1 MDLRQVEYV
10 VGVVDH
16 GTFTAAAARLHVSQP
31 SLSQG
36 IGRLEAELGTPLFH
50 RVGRGAVLSAAG
62 EAFLGPARRMLR
74 EARLARESVEA
85 VSELEA
91 GTLDLVALPTL
102 AADPVAVA
110 VGRLRSAHP
119 GVVVR
124 IAEPEAARAVA
135 DRVADGRAEI
145 GLTDALAAGEDLVV
159 EHLVDQELV
168 LVRPPGSDPRP
179 VRVAA
184 LAGIEFVTTPVG
196 TSTRRH
202 LDEALARGETEPRI
216 AVETDQREAIVPL
229 VLAGAGAALLPRV
242 PAELAGQRGAVVA
255 PVIPALRRSIALV
268 YRPGA
273 LSPAA
278 SRFRDLAHDVV
289 STPRTCAS

>member
-1 MDLRQVEYV
+1 MELRQVEYV
-10 VGVVDH
+10 VGVVDA
-16 GTFTAAAARLHVSQP
+16 GTFTAAAAELHVSQP

-36 IGRLEAELGTPLFH
+36 IARLEAELGTPLFH

-62 EAFLGPARRMLR
+62 EAFVGPARRMLR
-74 EARLARESVEA
+74 EARLARDSVEA
-85 VSELEA
+85 VAELDS

-102 AADPVAVA
+102 AADPVAVT
-110 VGRLRSAHP
+110 VGRLRRAHP

-124 IAEPEAARAVA
+124 IAEPEDARAVA
-135 DRVADGRAEI
+135 DRVSDGRAEI
-145 GLTDALAAGEDLVV
+145 GLTDALSARDDLVV

-168 LVRPPGSDPRP
+168 LVRPPRADDRP

-184 LAGIEFVTTPVG
+184 LASIEFVTTPVG

-202 LDEALARGETEPRI
+202 LDEALARTGKEPTI

-229 VLAGAGAALLPRV
+229 VLAGAGAALLPR
-242 PAELAGQRGAVVA
+242 ALGDLAAQRGAVVVTVV
-255 PVIPALRRSIALV
+255 PGLRRSIALV

-278 SRFRDLAHDVV
+278 ARFRDLAHEVV
-289 STPRTCAS
+289 TAGP

>member
-1 MDLRQVEYV
+1 MELRQAEYV

-16 GTFTAAAARLHVSQP
+16 GTFTAAAAELHVSQP

-36 IGRLEAELGTPLFH
+36 VARLEAELGTPLFH

-62 EAFLGPARRMLR
+62 EAFVGPARRMLR
-74 EARLARESVEA
+74 EARLARDSVVA
-85 VSELEA
+85 VAELES

-102 AADPVAVA
+102 AADPVAA
-110 VGRLRSAHP
+110 TVGRFRRAHP

-124 IAEPEAARAVA
+124 IAEPEDARAVA
-135 DRVADGRAEI
+135 DRVSDGRAEI
-145 GLTDALAAGEDLVV
+145 GLTDALAARDDLVV

-168 LVRPPGSDPRP
+168 LVRPPQSDDRP

-184 LAGIEFVTTPVG
+184 LARIEFVTTPVG

-202 LDEALARGETEPRI
+202 LDEALARTGQEPTI

-229 VLAGAGAALLPRV
+229 VLAGAGAALLPR
-242 PAELAGQRGAVVA
+242 ALGDLAAQRGAIVVA
-255 PVIPALRRSIALV
+255 VVPGLRRSIALV

-278 SRFRDLAHDVV
+278 ARFRDLAHEVV
-289 STPRTCAS
+289 TAAP

>member
-1 MDLRQVEYV
+1 MELRQVEYV
-10 VGVVDH
+10 VGVADA

-36 IGRLEAELGTPLFH
+36 IARLEAELGTPLFH

-62 EAFLGPARRMLR
+62 DAFLGPARRMLR

-85 VSELEA
+85 VAELA
-91 GTLDLVALPTL
+91 TGTLDLVALPTL
-102 AADPVAVA
+102 AVDPVAVA
-110 VGRLRSAHP
+110 VGRFRRAHP

-145 GLTDALAAGEDLVV
+145 GLTDALAVGEDLVV

-168 LVRPPGSDPRP
+168 LVRPPAADERP

-184 LAGIEFVTTPVG
+184 VAGIEFVTTPVG

-202 LDEALARGETEPRI
+202 LDEALARTAQEPTI

-229 VLAGAGAALLPRV
+229 VLAGAGAALLPR
-242 PAELAGQRGAVVA
+242 ALAGLAEQRGAVVA
-255 PVIPALRRSIALV
+255 PLVPALRRSIALV

-278 SRFRDLAHDVV
+278 ARFRELAHDVV
-289 STPRTCAS
+289 KATT

>member
-1 MDLRQVEYV
+1 MEMRQVEYV
-10 VGVVDH
+10 VGVVDA
-16 GTFTAAAARLHVSQP
+16 GTFTAAAGRLHVSQP

-36 IGRLEAELGTPLFH
+36 IARLEAELGTPLFH

-85 VSELEA
+85 VAELET

-102 AADPVAVA
+102 AVDPVAVA
-110 VGRLRSAHP
+110 VGRFRRAHP

-145 GLTDALAAGEDLVV
+145 GLTDVLAVGEDLVV
-159 EHLVDQELV
+159 EPLVDQELV
-168 LVRPPGSDPRP
+168 LVRSPGSDEQP

-202 LDEALARGETEPRI
+202 LDEALARTATEPTI

-229 VLAGAGAALLPRV
+229 VLNGAGAALLPRAL
-242 PAELAGQRGAVVA
+242 AELAEHRGAVVA
-255 PVIPALRRSIALV
+255 PVVPALRRSIALV

-278 SRFRDLAHDVV
+278 ARFRELAHAVV
-289 STPRTCAS
+289 TANP

>member
-1 MDLRQVEYV
+1 MELRQVEYV
-10 VGVVDH
+10 VGVVDA
-16 GTFTAAAARLHVSQP
+16 GTFTAAAVRLHVSQP

-36 IGRLEAELGTPLFH
+36 IARLEAELGTSLFH

-62 EAFLGPARRMLR
+62 AAFLGPARRMLR

-85 VSELEA
+85 VTTLES

-102 AADPVAVA
+102 AADPVAVT
-110 VGRLRSAHP
+110 VGRFRRAHP

-135 DRVADGRAEI
+135 DRVSDGRAEI
-145 GLTDALAAGEDLVV
+145 GLTDALAARDDVV
-159 EHLVDQELV
+159 AEHLVDQELV
-168 LVRPPGSDPRP
+168 LVRPPRSDERP

-184 LAGIEFVTTPVG
+184 LADIEFVTTPVG

-202 LDEALARGETEPRI
+202 LDEALARTGTEATI

-229 VLAGAGAALLPRV
+229 VLAGAGAALLPR
-242 PAELAGQRGAVVA
+242 ALGELAARRGAIVV
-255 PVIPALRRSIALV
+255 PVVPGLRRSIALV
-268 YRPGA
+268 YRPGT

-278 SRFRDLAHDVV
+278 ARFRDLAHDVV
-289 STPRTCAS
+289 SGTP

>member
-1 MDLRQVEYV
+1 MELRQVEYV
-10 VGVVDH
+10 VGVVDA
-16 GTFTAAAARLHVSQP
+16 GTFTAAAAALHVSQP

-36 IGRLEAELGTPLFH
+36 IARLEAELGTPLFH
-50 RVGRGAVLSAAG
+50 RVGRGVVLSAAG

-74 EARLARESVEA
+74 EARLASESVAA
-85 VSELEA
+85 VAELGS

-110 VGRLRSAHP
+110 VGRFRRAHP

-135 DRVADGRAEI
+135 DRVSDGRAEI
-145 GLTDALAAGEDLVV
+145 GLTDALAAREDLVV

-168 LVRPPGSDPRP
+168 LVRPPRADAAP
-179 VRVAA
+179 VRTAA
-184 LAGIEFVTTPVG
+184 LASIEFVTTPIG

-202 LDEALARGETEPRI
+202 LDEALARTGAEATI

-229 VLAGAGAALLPRV
+229 VLAGAGAALLPRAM
-242 PAELAGQRGAVVA
+242 AELAERRGAVVA
-255 PVIPALRRSIALV
+255 SVRPALRRSIALV

-278 SRFRDLAHDVV
+278 ARFREIAHDVV
-289 STPRTCAS
+289 SPTP

>member
-1 MDLRQVEYV
+1 MEMRQVEYV
-10 VGVVDH
+10 VGVVDA
-16 GTFTAAAARLHVSQP
+16 GTFTAAAGRLHVSQP

-36 IGRLEAELGTPLFH
+36 IARLEAELGTPLFH

-85 VSELEA
+85 VAELET

-102 AADPVAVA
+102 AVDPVAVA
-110 VGRLRSAHP
+110 VGRFRRAHP

-145 GLTDALAAGEDLVV
+145 GLTDVLAVGEDLVV
-159 EHLVDQELV
+159 EPLVDQELV
-168 LVRPPGSDPRP
+168 LVRSPGSDEQP

-202 LDEALARGETEPRI
+202 LDEALARTATEPTI

-229 VLAGAGAALLPRV
+229 VLNGAGAALLPRAL
-242 PAELAGQRGAVVA
+242 AELAEQRGAVVA
-255 PVIPALRRSIALV
+255 PVVPALRRSIALV

-278 SRFRDLAHDVV
+278 ARFRELAHAVV
-289 STPRTCAS
+289 TANP

>member
-1 MDLRQVEYV
+1 MEMRQVEYV
-10 VGVVDH
+10 VGVVDA
-16 GTFTAAAARLHVSQP
+16 GTFTAAAGRLHVSQP

-36 IGRLEAELGTPLFH
+36 IARLEAELGTPLFH

-62 EAFLGPARRMLR
+62 AAFLGPARRMLR

-85 VSELEA
+85 VAELET

-102 AADPVAVA
+102 AVDPVAVA
-110 VGRLRSAHP
+110 VGRFRRAHP

-145 GLTDALAAGEDLVV
+145 GLTDVLAVGEDLVV
-159 EHLVDQELV
+159 EPLVDQELV
-168 LVRPPGSDPRP
+168 LVRSPGSDEQP

-202 LDEALARGETEPRI
+202 LDEALARTATEPTI

-229 VLAGAGAALLPRV
+229 VLNGAGAALLPRAL
-242 PAELAGQRGAVVA
+242 AELAEQRGAVVA
-255 PVIPALRRSIALV
+255 PVVPALRRSIALV

-278 SRFRDLAHDVV
+278 ARFRELAHAVV
-289 STPRTCAS
+289 TANP

>member
-1 MDLRQVEYV
+1 MELRQAEYV

-16 GTFTAAAARLHVSQP
+16 GTFTAAATALHVAQP

-36 IGRLEAELGTPLFH
+36 IARLEAELGTRLFH

-62 EAFLGPARRMLR
+62 EAFVGPARRMLR

-85 VSELEA
+85 VAELEA

-102 AADPVAVA
+102 AADPVAA
-110 VGRLRSAHP
+110 TVGRFRRAHP

-124 IAEPEAARAVA
+124 IAEPEAAFAVA
-135 DRVADGRAEI
+135 DRVSDGRAEI
-145 GLTDALAAGEDLVV
+145 GLTDALAARDDLVV

-168 LVRPPGSDPRP
+168 LARPPGSDDRP

-184 LAGIEFVTTPVG
+184 LASIEFVTTPVG

-202 LDEALARGETEPRI
+202 LDEALARTGKEPAI
-216 AVETDQREAIVPL
+216 AVEADQREAIVPL

-242 PAELAGQRGAVVA
+242 LGDLAAHRGAIVV
-255 PVIPALRRSIALV
+255 PVVPGLRRSIALV

-278 SRFRDLAHDVV
+278 ARFRDLAHEVV
-289 STPRTCAS
+289 NHTR

>member
-1 MDLRQVEYV
+1 MELRQVEYV
-10 VGVVDH
+10 VGVVDA
-16 GTFTAAAARLHVSQP
+16 GTFTAAAAVLHVSQP

-36 IGRLEAELGTPLFH
+36 IARLEAELGTPLFH

-62 EAFLGPARRMLR
+62 AAFLGPARRMLR

-85 VSELEA
+85 VAELET

-110 VGRLRSAHP
+110 VGRFRRAHP

-145 GLTDALAAGEDLVV
+145 GLTDVLAVGEDLVV
-159 EHLVDQELV
+159 EPLVDQELV
-168 LVRPPGSDPRP
+168 LVRSPGSDEQP

-202 LDEALARGETEPRI
+202 LDEALART
-216 AVETDQREAIVPL
+216 A
-229 VLAGAGAALLPRV
+229 
-242 PAELAGQRGAVVA
+242 
-255 PVIPALRRSIALV
+255 
-268 YRPGA
+268 
-273 LSPAA
+273 
-278 SRFRDLAHDVV
+278 
-289 STPRTCAS
+289 

>member
-1 MDLRQVEYV
+1 MELRQVEYV
-10 VGVVDH
+10 VGVVDA
-16 GTFTAAAARLHVSQP
+16 GTFTAAAAALHVSQP

-36 IGRLEAELGTPLFH
+36 VARLEAELGTPLFH

-62 EAFLGPARRMLR
+62 EAFVGPARRMLR

-85 VSELEA
+85 VSELET

-110 VGRLRSAHP
+110 VGRFRSAHP

-124 IAEPEAARAVA
+124 IAEPEDARAVA
-135 DRVADGRAEI
+135 DRVSDGRAEL
-145 GLTDALAAGEDLVV
+145 GLTDALAAREDLVA

-168 LVRPPGSDPRP
+168 LVRPPGADDAP

-202 LDEALARGETEPRI
+202 LDEALARTGAAATI

-229 VLAGAGAALLPRV
+229 VLAGAGAALLPRTM
-242 PAELAGQRGAVVA
+242 AELAARRGAVV
-255 PVIPALRRSIALV
+255 VSVRPALRRSIALV
-268 YRPGA
+268 SRPGT

-278 SRFRDLAHDVV
+278 ARFRDLARDVV
-289 STPRTCAS
+289 RDGS

>member
-10 VGVVDH
+10 VGVVDA

-36 IGRLEAELGTPLFH
+36 IARLEAELGTPLFH

-62 EAFLGPARRMLR
+62 DAFLGPARRMLR

-85 VSELEA
+85 VAEVER

-110 VGRLRSAHP
+110 VGQFRRAHP

-124 IAEPEAARAVA
+124 IAEPEAARDVA
-135 DRVADGRAEI
+135 EQVSDGRAEI

-168 LVRPPGSDPRP
+168 LVRPPRSDPRP
-179 VRVAA
+179 VRIGA

-202 LDEALARGETEPRI
+202 LDEALARSARAPTI

-229 VLAGAGAALLPRV
+229 VLNGAGAALLPRA
-242 PAELAGQRGAVVA
+242 PAELAERRGAVVA
-255 PVIPALRRSIALV
+255 TVVPALRRSIALV
-268 YRPGA
+268 YRPGV

-278 SRFRDLAHDVV
+278 ARFRELAHDVV
-289 STPRTCAS
+289 TGS

>member
-1 MDLRQVEYV
+1 MELRQVEYV
-10 VGVVDH
+10 VGVVDA
-16 GTFTAAAARLHVSQP
+16 GTFTAAAAALHVSQP

-36 IGRLEAELGTPLFH
+36 IARLEAELGTQLFH

-62 EAFLGPARRMLR
+62 EAFVGPARRMLR

-85 VSELEA
+85 VAELGA

-110 VGRLRSAHP
+110 VGRFRRAHP

-135 DRVADGRAEI
+135 DRIADGRAEI

-168 LVRPPGSDPRP
+168 LVRPPRADDAP

-184 LAGIEFVTTPVG
+184 LASIEFVTTPVG

-202 LDEALARGETEPRI
+202 LDEALARAGHEPTI

-229 VLAGAGAALLPRV
+229 VLAGAGAALLPRA
-242 PAELAGQRGAVVA
+242 PAELAEQRGAVVA
-255 PVIPALRRSIALV
+255 PVVPALRRSIALV

-278 SRFRDLAHDVV
+278 ARFREIAREVV
-289 STPRTCAS
+289 TTAP

>member
-1 MDLRQVEYV
+1 MELRQVEYV
-10 VGVVDH
+10 VGVVDA
-16 GTFTAAAARLHVSQP
+16 GTFTAAAAALHVSQP

-36 IGRLEAELGTPLFH
+36 IARLEAELGTPLFH

-62 EAFLGPARRMLR
+62 AAFVGPARRMLR

-85 VSELEA
+85 VAEVEA
-91 GTLDLVALPTL
+91 GTLDIVALPTL

-110 VGRLRSAHP
+110 VGRFRRAHP

-124 IAEPEAARAVA
+124 IAEPDSARAVA
-135 DRVADGRAEI
+135 DRVSDGRAEI
-145 GLTDALAAGEDLVV
+145 GLTDALAAREDLVV

-168 LVRPPGSDPRP
+168 LVRPPGAADTP

-184 LAGIEFVTTPVG
+184 LASIEFVTTPVG

-202 LDEALARGETEPRI
+202 LDEALSRAGKVASV

-229 VLAGAGAALLPRV
+229 VLAGAGAALLPRTM
-242 PAELAGQRGAVVA
+242 AELAARRGAVVA
-255 PVIPALRRSIALV
+255 PVRPALRRSIALV
-268 YRPGA
+268 YRPGT

-278 SRFRDLAHDVV
+278 ARFREIARDVV
-289 STPRTCAS
+289 APAP